1 MQRLVVKDE
10 DKTSMEVK
18 DGDESSTTKDTIQ
31 PSTTSHSITN
41 TQYPSLAIRWEERR
55 QRMAQLTLEEKQ
67 MSVREPNESIP
78 ASAEEIAAL
87 AKELRGLETGML
99 QRVAARAGV
108 AAGRLDLRSLEPK
121 QQRQLMEE
129 LQRVKEEEFLASG
142 SERED

>member
-1 MQRLVVKDE
+1 
-10 DKTSMEVK
+10 
-18 DGDESSTTKDTIQ
+18 
-31 PSTTSHSITN
+31 
-41 TQYPSLAIRWEERR
+41 
-55 QRMAQLTLEEKQ
+55 

-121 QQRQLMEE
+121 QQLMEE